1 MNRIT
6 QICPPDTAS
15 MQAARR
21 HWDSIAKPLG
31 SFGLLEDM
39 VTKLAG
45 IQRTEMPEIS
55 RRAAVILCAD
65 HGVTAQG
72 VTQTGSE
79 VTAVCAAAIAEG
91 RSNIN
96 SLARAYGAEV
106 IAVDMGMCR
115 RIDCDALLDRR
126 AGNGT
131 ADLSVQ
137 PAMTRTQ
144 AEQCIR
150 TGIDLACEV
159 HAQGARILLTGE
171 MGIGNTTSASALAAV
186 LLGKDPAEVTGRGA
200 GLSDEGL
207 RRKTDV
213 IRRALALHKP
223 DLQDPVGLLAAVGGF
238 EVAGMT
244 GLFLGGALCRMPVVI
259 DGVISAAAAAVACR
273 LSPYAADYMLPS
285 HSSGEPAGEGLLRLM
300 GLQAPIHAG
309 LRLGEGTGG
318 MLLLPLL
325 DGALALYRTAH
336 TFDEEQI
343 PQYRKEG

>member
-6 QICPPDTAS
+6 QIRQPDADA
-15 MQAARR
+15 MQAAQR

-45 IQRTEMPEIS
+45 IQRTAEPDIT
-55 RRAAVILCAD
+55 RRTAVILCAD

-91 RSNIN
+91 RSNVN
-96 SLARAYGAEV
+96 SLARTFGAEV
-106 IAVDMGMCR
+106 IAADLGMCR
-115 RIDCDALLDRR
+115 RVDCPALLDRR
-126 AGNGT
+126 AGDGT

-137 PAMTRTQ
+137 PAMTRAQ

-150 TGIDLACEV
+150 TGIDLACEQ
-159 HAQGARILLTGE
+159 HRSGTQILLTGE
-171 MGIGNTTSASALAAV
+171 MGIGNTTSASALASV
-186 LLGKDPAEVTGRGA
+186 LLGLPPEQVTGRGA

-207 RRKTDV
+207 RRKTEV
-213 IRRALALHKP
+213 IRRALTLHQP
-223 DLQDPVGLLAAVGGF
+223 DPDDPVGLLAAVGGF

-244 GLFLGGALCRMPVVI
+244 GLFLGGAICGMPVVI

-273 LSPYAADYMLPS
+273 IAPLAAAYMLPS
-285 HSSGEPAGEGLLRLM
+285 HSSGEPAGEGLLRSM
-300 GLQAPIHAG
+300 GLTAPIRAG

-325 DGALALYRTAH
+325 DGALSLYRTSH
-336 TFDEEQI
+336 TFGEEGIGQYL
-343 PQYRKEG
+343 PQ